1 MEKCHLG
8 WILASKCAFLS
19 TNKLSWVLMNK
30 HAEYILTKK
39 GKGKRDRERKYE
51 YLGQFNEQTT

>member
-1 MEKCHLG
+1 
-8 WILASKCAFLS
+8 
-19 TNKLSWVLMNK
+19 MNK
-30 HAEYILTKK
+30 HAEYILPKK